1 MLFSPHADPGAG
13 VPALLLALAAF
24 AVLAQRVRRVEI
36 WWAGGVLALYACSL
50 SILELAQRIGGGTL
64 DANFHGGH
72 SAISACWGLLGLV
85 LLYLG
90 LTRRPV
96 LRVAGFALF
105 AISLGK
111 LFLFDLPSLSSVTRA
126 LSFLAVGA
134 LLLLGGFFYQRLLSG
149 SSEPPRNA

>member
-1 MLFSPHADPGAG
+1 MS
-13 VPALLLALAAF
+13 
-24 AVLAQRVRRVEI
+24 
-36 WWAGGVLALYACSL
+36 S
-50 SILELAQRIGGGTL
+50 
-64 DANFHGGH
+64 GH
-72 SAISACWGLLGLV
+72 SAISALWGLLGLV

-105 AISLGK
+105 AVSLGK

-134 LLLLGGFFYQRLLSG
+134 LLLLGGFFYQRLLS
-149 SSEPPRNA
+149 SERPRNA